1 MIYEQFIL
9 LTGGLALG
17 LVLDLIFGDPGNKYH
32 PVSWLG
38 KLIELITP
46 HLKHT
51 RLRVGSISQDK
62 IEKVK
67 GILFSCG
74 LVSGV
79 ALLTI
84 TLASL
89 STVFTGLL
97 IALIL
102 FAILL
107 KISMALKG
115 MEKSAIQIVRSI
127 EAGNLEE
134 ARHDLSMIVRRDTTN
149 LNEEYIQSATIEC
162 ISEST
167 VDGIIS
173 PLFFYSILGPVG
185 CVTYRVV
192 NTLDSMLGYR
202 DSYYKE
208 MGWMSA
214 KLDTIFNFL
223 PARVTGLLI
232 VVSAYIVQAD
242 WRNSLL
248 MLIRDH
254 HKTTSINAGYPMS
267 SMAGALRVK
276 LEKIGSYAL
285 GEGTEFV
292 TVDKCMLAIKIMK
305 ITTLLFCLVF
315 SLPLILLL
323 SYLGWWHL
331 IFGI

>member
-1 MIYEQFIL
+1 MIYEQLSL
-9 LTGGLALG
+9 LTGGLVLG
-17 LVLDLIFGDPGNKYH
+17 IVLDFMFGDPRNRYH

-46 HLKHT
+46 HLKHSG
-51 RLRVGSISQDK
+51 LRVDSISQDR

-67 GILFSCG
+67 GILFSCC

-89 STVFTGLL
+89 TALFMGILFT
-97 IALIL
+97 LIL

-134 ARHDLSMIVRRDTTN
+134 ARYDLSMIVRRDTSN
-149 LNEEYIQSATIEC
+149 LNKEYIQSATIEC

-185 CVTYRVV
+185 CIAYRVV
-192 NTLDSMLGYR
+192 NTLDSMLGYK
-202 DSYYKE
+202 DPYYKD

-214 KLDTIFNFL
+214 KLDTVFNFL

-232 VVSAYIVQAD
+232 VFSAYVVQAD

-248 MLIRDH
+248 ILIRDH

-276 LEKIGSYAL
+276 LEKMGSYAL
-285 GEGTEFV
+285 GEGIEFV
-292 TVDKCMLAIKIMK
+292 TVDKCMLALKIMK
-305 ITTLLFCLVF
+305 MTTLLFCLVF